1 MSRAS
6 IGDYVVT
13 SKLGSGSFAV
23 VYKGYHKTSKLPV
36 AIKALSLHK
45 LNRKLLDNLEM
56 EIAILR
62 QIDHPN
68 VVKLYE
74 IKKTDKHMYLMLE
87 YCAGGDLQQFVR
99 RQEQKQG
106 HKVVSEDVARHFLHE
121 LAKGMQC
128 LWERNLIHRDLK
140 PQNLLLVEDSATS
153 VLKIADFG
161 FARHLATTSMAETLC
176 GSPLYMAPEIL
187 KFQKYDAKADLWSV
201 GTILFEIL
209 AGRPPYGGANH
220 VQLLANIERQPLRFP
235 PTLELSKPCRQL
247 LVALL
252 QQKPALR
259 LGFDEFFAD
268 PFVDLQPLPE
278 QVEAAEAVRQSST
291 VLTTASIREDEE
303 EDEHKRSGR
312 WDVSTVGGS
321 CSFGA
326 GDYDDVDG
334 ENVAASPGSCRGGI
348 SEKDRQSR
356 VATASH
362 EVNSSSRFASTAP
375 SVTMRQSRSGNLEV
389 METAF
394 ASASSGHGA
403 LRRSSSSRLARSR
416 RASSSGGGLSAGT
429 SPKLSPQMSPL
440 ILPSPSPRINPFKQ
454 LLESPP
460 GAAALQQHQLSL
472 SGLSRTTTPAIVQP
486 TSTNAIMTTKQKSV
500 GGFSHTLENSE
511 EYVLVDGSTEK
522 NISGGLTFRPGV
534 LRTVAREAVSVLPNV
549 GDVAA
554 RALPS
559 ACANNFLAEITFRER
574 GQQLI
579 DIAVLRTQAI
589 APIAD
594 QLWALSAAS
603 DTASGSGTGSTGEPV
618 VEDWSPQQ
626 TTAEHTSSLMSDGK
640 RASGDNFSSV
650 FSMGS
655 SLTSLDEISNAL
667 VDDEEGDDE
676 DDDEKRNAE
685 HRYVCAAEALV
696 LYVKCLRLIQNVVL
710 YLRQDA
716 FVPCGASTGSSG
728 SFRASAGWSETSRKV
743 SMAFLSEQLTHFLC
757 RAEKCKTQ
765 MNNARL
771 RAPSCPV
778 ASHEELLYAH
788 ALRIGRQGAIREV
801 LGHTRAANDHY
812 LQALLLLES
821 LLVDTPGAS
830 IEVLAVDDQ
839 KNVNNLLHAFEQ
851 RLKSVRTLLEDGA
864 DSDTSESHHRRTQH
878 PPQSQHWITSHRSAT
893 APVL

>member
-1 MSRAS
+1 MSRAA

-45 LNRKLLDNLEM
+45 LNRKLLENLEM

-68 VVKLYE
+68 VVKLYD
-74 IKKTDKHMYLMLE
+74 IKKTDKHMYLILE

-99 RQEQKQG
+99 RQEQKEGQ
-106 HKVVSEDVARHFLHE
+106 KVVAEDVARHFLHE

-153 VLKIADFG
+153 ALKIADFG

-235 PTLELSKPCRQL
+235 PTLELSKPCRHL

-252 QQKPALR
+252 QRKPALR
-259 LGFDEFFAD
+259 LGFNDFFAD
-268 PFVDLQPLPE
+268 PFVDLQPLPKE
-278 QVEAAEAVRQSST
+278 VEAAEAARHSST
-291 VLTTASIREDEE
+291 LLATASIREDEE
-303 EDEHKRSGR
+303 EDEHKLLGR
-312 WDVSTVGGS
+312 WDVSTAGGS
-321 CSFGA
+321 SKFGT
-326 GDYDDVDG
+326 GGYDDVNR
-334 ENVAASPGSCRGGI
+334 ENAAASPGSRRGGV
-348 SEKDRQSR
+348 SEKDQRFR
-356 VATASH
+356 VASASR
-362 EVNSSSRFASTAP
+362 EVSSSSCFPSTAP
-375 SVTMRQSRSGNLEV
+375 PATTRQSRSGNLKV

-394 ASASSGHGA
+394 ASVSSGPGA

-454 LLESPP
+454 LSESPP

-472 SGLSRTTTPAIVQP
+472 SGLSRTTTPVFQL
-486 TSTNAIMTTKQKSV
+486 TSTNAVMTTKQKSV
-500 GGFSHTLENSE
+500 GGFGHALENSE
-511 EYVLVDGSTEK
+511 EYVLVDGLTE
-522 NISGGLTFRPGV
+522 NPSSGGLTSRLSVF
-534 LRTVAREAVSVLPNV
+534 RTVAGETVGVLPNV
-549 GDVAA
+549 GDLAA
-554 RALPS
+554 KALPS
-559 ACANNFLAEITFRER
+559 TGDNNAFAETSFRER
-574 GQQLI
+574 GQELL

-589 APIAD
+589 ASIAD

-603 DTASGSGTGSTGEPV
+603 GTASASGTGSTGEPV
-618 VEDWSPQQ
+618 VEDWSPPQ
-626 TTAEHTSSLMSDGK
+626 TIFENTSSLTSGEK
-640 RASGDNFSSV
+640 RASGGNFSSV

-655 SLTSLDEISNAL
+655 SLASLDEISYAL
-667 VDDEEGDDE
+667 GDDEGDNDE

-685 HRYVCAAEALV
+685 HRYVSAAEALV

-710 YLRQDA
+710 YLRQDPA
-716 FVPCGASTGSSG
+716 FVPCGALTGFLG
-728 SFRASAGWSETSRKV
+728 SCGASAGWSETSRKV
-743 SMAFLSEQLTHFLC
+743 YMTFLSDQLTHFLG

-765 MNNARL
+765 MNHARL

-778 ASHEELLYAH
+778 ASQEELLYAH

-801 LGHTRAANDHY
+801 LGHIRAAHDHY

-821 LLVDTPGAS
+821 LLMDTPGAS
-830 IEVLAVDDQ
+830 VEALAVDDQ
-839 KNVNNLLHAFEQ
+839 KNVNKFLRALEQ
-851 RLKSVRTLLEDGA
+851 RLKNVRTLLEDEA
-864 DSDTSESHHRRTQH
+864 DSDTSKSHHQRMRH
-878 PPQSQHWITSHRSAT
+878 PPPS
-893 APVL
+893 